1 MRIIIVISIVWLCS
15 FGKTAAQPSSFP
27 AGYVGQWKGTLTWT
41 SAAKAPQQFTMRL
54 QVQPLDSGR
63 YSWQIMYGDD
73 SSATQKTDTRPYRSI
88 PVDTAK
94 GHWQMDERNS
104 IMLDGY
110 YAANRFVFVFAVQG
124 ATIVSSYELVND
136 QLNIEFISYPS
147 KPIAVTGGST
157 TDVPPVESFK
167 VSSVQRGILKRVAN

>member
-1 MRIIIVISIVWLCS
+1 
-15 FGKTAAQPSSFP
+15 
-27 AGYVGQWKGTLTWT
+27 
-41 SAAKAPQQFTMRL
+41 
-54 QVQPLDSGR
+54 
-63 YSWQIMYGDD
+63 
-73 SSATQKTDTRPYRSI
+73 
-88 PVDTAK
+88 
-94 GHWQMDERNS
+94 MDERNS

-124 ATIVSSYELVND
+124 ATIVSSYELIND

-157 TDVPPVESFK
+157 TDVPPVESFR